1 MDREEIINALAE
13 YFGIEPSEDGEYDL
27 TDYDWTAG
35 CRFAYGSDRW
45 LSLANV
51 VKALTERG

>member
-1 MDREEIINALAE
+1 MNREEIINALGE
-13 YFGIEPSEDGEYDL
+13 YFEIERNEDGGYDL

-35 CRFAYGSDRW
+35 CRFKYGGDKW

-51 VKALTERG
+51 VEALTRE